1 MTFPCDM
8 GWLRNLQLTTSL
20 NNKLNW
26 CSFRYRLGF
35 FSLPHHTLRQSQPQ
49 VKKLL
54 FRKMPLKVCFPP
66 VVFANSPTRPAEH
79 SECTRN
85 CLTRKSSVSV
95 RDRKRQQ
102 YTAIYIIQ
110 LPPNII
116 VRNAS
121 FFQKTVKAF
130 ENTIEKSIGYLI
142 VNYVP

>member
-1 MTFPCDM
+1 M
-8 GWLRNLQLTTSL
+8 
-20 NNKLNW
+20 
-26 CSFRYRLGF
+26 
-35 FSLPHHTLRQSQPQ
+35 
-49 VKKLL
+49 
-54 FRKMPLKVCFPP
+54 
-66 VVFANSPTRPAEH
+66 
-79 SECTRN
+79 
-85 CLTRKSSVSV
+85 SV